1 MAQVILHYCDG
12 QDNLETYI
20 TPVFAIESLTKRE
33 YNEKVRHNIHKL
45 LLAICTEKGYNTDG
59 NQRSGQKKNI
69 PELRDEIASHA
80 PDGGFEPTFN
90 WFITKGEPCCSP
102 LNLMD
107 LVDDYLC
114 DEQVLQDFDDWAA
127 NKRQA
132 IEKALQEGYM
142 PVGTTIEFPEELEYF
157 TEFPMGLSPKAAG
170 HLKHSKYSP
179 SPTEYT
185 GLV

>member
-1 MAQVILHYCDG
+1 MAQVILHYNDG
-12 QDNLETYI
+12 GDNLEVFI
-20 TPVFAIESLTKRE
+20 TPAFAIESLTTRE
-33 YNEKVRHNIHKL
+33 YKEKVRNQIHKL
-45 LLAICTEKGYNTDG
+45 LLSICTQKGYNTEG
-59 NQRSGQKKNI
+59 KRSGQKKNI
-69 PELRDEIASHA
+69 PELRDEIALHA
-80 PDGGFEPTFN
+80 PDTSDYEPTFE
-90 WFITKGEPCCSP
+90 WFLNKEAYICTP

-114 DEQVLQDFDDWAA
+114 DEQVLQEFDDWVAK
-127 NKRQA
+127 KRQH
-132 IEKALQEGYM
+132 IEDALKGGHM

-157 TEFPMGLSPKAAG
+157 TEFPMGLNPKAAE